1 MPAAGGRQRDS
12 LQVLPV
18 FSTRVK
24 AEVLM
29 QRFLK
34 LCRRGR
40 IGRKSPALDTGSG
53 AAALLTVASLPL
65 LLLTL
70 SRLGAPLWCH
80 NCLQALFADWYFA
93 SVGSSV
99 LCAKCILGHP
109 PLPNPPT
116 GIQDPQTG
124 NHSLSSSTSVGPHNP
139 SGWRVKFGLIG
150 ANVPVARDPYP
161 FWELGA

>member
-12 LQVLPV
+12 LRVLPV
-18 FSTRVK
+18 FCAKVK

-53 AAALLTVASLPL
+53 AATLLTVASLPL

-70 SRLGAPLWCH
+70 SSSEHLYGVTTVYRLYL
-80 NCLQALFADWYFA
+80 
-93 SVGSSV
+93 
-99 LCAKCILGHP
+99 
-109 PLPNPPT
+109 
-116 GIQDPQTG
+116 
-124 NHSLSSSTSVGPHNP
+124 
-139 SGWRVKFGLIG
+139 LIG
-150 ANVPVARDPYP
+150 T
-161 FWELGA
+161 LHL

>member
-109 PLPNPPT
+109 PLPKPSHRYPGST
-116 GIQDPQTG
+116 DWEPFPQLLHFCGTTQPLWMEG
-124 NHSLSSSTSVGPHNP
+124 EVWSHRS
-139 SGWRVKFGLIG
+139 
-150 ANVPVARDPYP
+150 
-161 FWELGA
+161 